1 MVIKLLRSFCME
13 RPGKVR
19 VGWQASGILLK
30 LLRLISAMSVR
41 EVSLGVEAL
50 LNIKKS
56 TLVRNP
62 TSVMRVGKALPEL
75 HTLFNIEEAMWG
87 KKLSHS
93 DL

>member
-1 MVIKLLRSFCME
+1 MVIKLPRSLCME

-19 VGWQASGILLK
+19 VGWQAWGMMVK
-30 LLRLISAMSVR
+30 LLRLTSAMSVR

-62 TSVMRVGKALPEL
+62 TSVMHVGKALPEL
-75 HTLFNIEEAMWG
+75 HTLLNIKEATWG